1 MMEGPSQPEQLN
13 ELVFFPQNIHYGV
26 FVPSTT
32 ELKVAVEMGAS
43 WVIVGSEME
52 FLSRSWKAVS
62 QIRRS

>member
-1 MMEGPSQPEQLN
+1 MSEKKYSL
-13 ELVFFPQNIHYGV
+13 GV

-62 QIRRS
+62 QIQRS